1 MLMGVVTK
9 NSILL
14 VDYAI
19 IARRDLGMNR
29 FDALIDACHKRAR
42 PIIMT
47 TLAMGFGMLPIAM
60 GFGADPSFR
69 SPMAIAVIG
78 GLITST
84 VLSLIV
90 VPAVFTFVDDLENAF
105 KRLWEKR
112 PGQDKPTLTKA
123 AVHGA
128 ND

>member
-1 MLMGVVTK
+1 IGIIMLTGIAAK

-19 IARRDLGMNR
+19 IAMQRGMNKH
-29 FDALIDACHKRAR
+29 DAIMDAAHKRAR

-47 TLAMGFGMLPIAM
+47 TLAMGLGMLPIAM
-60 GFGADPSFR
+60 AFGEGTEFR

-84 VLSLIV
+84 LLSLLFI
-90 VPAVFTFVDDLENAF
+90 PAAFSLIDGVKTRLERVLERRF
-105 KRLWEKR
+105 G
-112 PGQDKPTLTKA
+112 GQHGEVKPA
-123 AVHGA
+123 E
-128 ND
+128 